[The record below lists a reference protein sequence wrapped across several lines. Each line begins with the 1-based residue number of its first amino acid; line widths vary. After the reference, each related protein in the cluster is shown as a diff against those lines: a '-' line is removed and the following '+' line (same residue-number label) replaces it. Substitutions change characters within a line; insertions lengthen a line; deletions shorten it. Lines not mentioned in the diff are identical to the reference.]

1 MVQRIT
7 RDAFSLTELMAV
19 IVLIG
24 ITVTIVL
31 TRASTGNDNSNIA
44 ACYVNKG
51 DIEIQ
56 AELWLNNSGSWP
68 LANLSDVGG
77 DVNYFPEGVPLCPVD
92 GTVYTIDTST
102 GRVIGHNH

>member
-1 MVQRIT
+1 MVLRIT

-24 ITVTIVL
+24 ITATIVL